1 MNETGLESYTV
12 DNTPCRP
19 ANTINEV
26 IQSPEH
32 GVVMVLVYDAVQMV
46 LWQPNERK
54 HK

>member
-1 MNETGLESYTV
+1 MKETGLASYAI
-12 DNTPCRP
+12 DNTPCRT

-46 LWQPNERK
+46 L
-54 HK
+54 